1 MTTTPAPTLTTGD
14 TAAART
20 LGFLRIRTFRGAA
33 HPVRHVPGADAV
45 ADPYIVL
52 GLHTKGRAT
61 LVGPDRTDI
70 CLPGDVFLRDGARAF
85 TLEETE
91 DFELHLVRVPRRAL
105 ALTDRQVH
113 DLAGRPPVAD
123 GTVAPLLG
131 PLLSEIAMETGSE
144 SAIEMG
150 GEGAAAESGLP
161 STSSTSSSP
170 SPPSPPSRT
179 ALRSAGAVADL
190 IALLAVEDTGPD
202 PREDAS
208 PGPREDG
215 QDREALV
222 RRLHAYVDAN
232 LRDRNLTPATV
243 AEAQH
248 ISIRYLH
255 KLFEGRGSTV
265 GRWIQHRRL
274 EEARRELARPARDDI
289 TVAAVARR
297 WGFASA
303 THFSRSFRT
312 AYGMSPSDWRDGR
325 TRPPHP
331 VEGSGA
337 GHR

>member
-1 MTTTPAPTLTTGD
+1 MTTTPTPTLTTGD

-70 CLPGDVFLRDGARAF
+70 CLPGDVFLRDGARTF

-131 PLLSEIAMETGSE
+131 PLLSEIATETGSE

-150 GEGAAAESGLP
+150 SECAAAESGLP
-161 STSSTSSSP
+161 STPSHPSS
-170 SPPSPPSRT
+170 PSPPSRT

-190 IALLAVEDTGPD
+190 IALLAVEDAGPD
-202 PREDAS
+202 
-208 PGPREDG
+208 PREDG

-232 LRDRNLTPATV
+232 LRDRNLTPAAI

-331 VEGSGA
+331 VDGSA
-337 GHR
+337 AAHR

>member
-1 MTTTPAPTLTTGD
+1 MTTTPTPTATTGD
-14 TAAART
+14 SSAPRT

-33 HPVRHVPGADAV
+33 RPVRHVPDADAV
-45 ADPYIVL
+45 ADPYVLL
-52 GLHTKGRAT
+52 GLHTEGRAT
-61 LVGPDRTDI
+61 LAGPGSTEV
-70 CLPGDVFLRDGARAF
+70 CLPGDVFLRDGVRPF

-105 ALTDRQVH
+105 ALTDREAR
-113 DLAGRPPVAD
+113 DLAGRAPFAD

-131 PLLSEIAMETGSE
+131 PLLSEIAATEPG
-144 SAIEMG
+144 
-150 GEGAAAESGLP
+150 
-161 STSSTSSSP
+161 
-170 SPPSPPSRT
+170 PPSRT
-179 ALRSAGAVADL
+179 VLRSAGAIADL
-190 IALLAVEDTGPD
+190 VALLAVEDVGPG
-202 PREDAS
+202 S
-208 PGPREDG
+208 PEDG

-222 RRLHAYVDAN
+222 RRVRAYVDAN

-265 GRWIQHRRL
+265 GRWIQRRRL

-325 TRPPHP
+325 TGP
-331 VEGSGA
+331 A
-337 GHR
+337 GEPGTGRR